1 MIQRF
6 LLRKSAPG
14 IRLTR
19 RFDANDFNVA
29 PFDNPPYDTLWAV
42 SNLLCL
48 IPVHCR
54 TPRSDVNAFLD
65 LSLGG
70 IRRLRGV
77 QKVNS
82 KTMLLLLLLLFLGR
96 AGAIFKELS

>member
-29 PFDNPPYDTLWAV
+29 PFDNSPYDTLWAV

-70 IRRLRGV
+70 TRRLRGF

-82 KTMLLLLLLLFLGR
+82 KTMLLLLLLLLFFWG
-96 AGAIFKELS
+96 GGGDI